1 MNCPPEDVRKLPA
14 AAVVDID
21 DAEGAV
27 GDVVGHNIL
36 QAEIFINKI

>member
-1 MNCPPEDVRKLPA
+1 MLPA
-14 AAVVDID
+14 AADVVVVDID